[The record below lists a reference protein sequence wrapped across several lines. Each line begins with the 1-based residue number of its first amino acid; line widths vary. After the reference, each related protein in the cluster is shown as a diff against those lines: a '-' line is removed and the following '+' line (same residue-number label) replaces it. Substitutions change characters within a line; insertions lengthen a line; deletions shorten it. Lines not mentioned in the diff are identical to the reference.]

1 MTKLQ
6 EEQLNLLKDEVRQL
20 KRGTLNT
27 HDLEG
32 KIRDLE
38 QTLVIQHKCSHEKS
52 QQIDSLRSSIRAFED
67 QIFKAQSEL
76 QQVSEDYA
84 LRAKRQALEEDTLK
98 KRIQVHEKNA
108 RELAERGK
116 AAEERHV
123 QEVE

>member
-52 QQIDSLRSSIRAFED
+52 Q
-67 QIFKAQSEL
+67 
-76 QQVSEDYA
+76 
-84 LRAKRQALEEDTLK
+84 
-98 KRIQVHEKNA
+98 
-108 RELAERGK
+108 
-116 AAEERHV
+116 
-123 QEVE
+123 